1 MYRGATA
8 FLILFLTHPGILF
21 PIPVNGP
28 IYIWA
33 RGLFQASWVTVMHS
47 FSEGSRN
54 VIASMTYWGF
64 FLVWVYVRTAIA
76 VAEAGP

>member
-1 MYRGATA
+1 MG
-8 FLILFLTHPGILF
+8 
-21 PIPVNGP
+21 
-28 IYIWA
+28 
-33 RGLFQASWVTVMHS
+33 RGLFQASWVTIMQS

-64 FLVWVYVRTAIA
+64 FFVWVYVRTAIA